1 MEWTDVLICVYLI
14 GAMVFFFQAGTL
26 KSEMELI
33 SAELG
38 EKKLQLEVKRQAA
51 LIERMKQSGRKR
63 RKQLKEAREGIA
75 CARLFEHMLLDD
87 MMSLLRR
94 NDALR
99 GALSAILFRVS
110 RSRWEAKRYIGILKK
125 YGVIRWQRWLT

>member
-1 MEWTDVLICVYLI
+1 MDWTDVLIFLYL
-14 GAMVFFFQAGTL
+14 VFSAAFFYHAGEL
-26 KSEMELI
+26 SGEIKNREYCRHME
-33 SAELG
+33 
-38 EKKLQLEVKRQAA
+38 QLEREVEKRGIM
-51 LIERMKQSGRKR
+51 IERMKRAGRKR
-63 RKQLKEAREGIA
+63 RQRLKEAREGIA

-99 GALSAILFRVS
+99 GALSEILFRVS

-125 YGVIRWQRWLT
+125 YGVIEWQRW